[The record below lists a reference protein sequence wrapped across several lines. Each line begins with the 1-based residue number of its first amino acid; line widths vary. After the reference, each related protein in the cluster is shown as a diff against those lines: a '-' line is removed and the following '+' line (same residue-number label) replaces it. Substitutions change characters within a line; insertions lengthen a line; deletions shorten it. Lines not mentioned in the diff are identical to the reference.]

1 MAKKKNTTPI
11 DDMKEA
17 QKAAQEWQPR
27 TMRGAEELAELMMTT
42 KVRTLVDINLRK
54 EFQKEHNLLDLE
66 LVAMMAS
73 SAAYIPNMAS
83 ITIKKDCDITF
94 KELHDA
100 MEKVQVNFIIIRR
113 VNYILHQAM
122 ITVYDYLEKYN
133 KLRFTTKKHYLNAES
148 EWTKYEEARRK
159 VIEKTAWYT
168 LQDHLRITN
177 DFLQPRIEA
186 LYSAV
191 RDHMIRLGWR
201 DVELKGRIEVVF
213 MMFKMARSSFL
224 AYFKDFYNETGV
236 DFTKLYFGD
245 SMDGMAKHFVLM
257 VNVLGIKTF
266 KNEHGYYDILG
277 YEGKNNQRVEWAW
290 NDFIK
295 DVRDDDLMD
304 EAAKKAIE
312 LNPKAR
318 DEYHQILEDSEKEQ
332 MDKEV
337 DKLSDKFKVTKSK

>member
-1 MAKKKNTTPI
+1 MAKKKKTTPI
-11 DDMKEA
+11 DDMKEV
-17 QKAAQEWQPR
+17 QKAAKEEQPR
-27 TMRGAEELAELMMTT
+27 TIRGAEELAELMMAT

-54 EFQKEHNLLDLE
+54 EFQKEHDLLDLE
-66 LVAMMAS
+66 LMAMMAS
-73 SAAYIPNMAS
+73 SAAYVPNMAY
-83 ITIKKDCDITF
+83 ITIKKDSDITF

-100 MEKVQVNFIIIRR
+100 MERVQVNFIIVRR

-133 KLRFTTKKHYLNAES
+133 KLRFTVKKHYLSAEG
-148 EWTKYEEARRK
+148 EWTKYDEARRK

-186 LYSAV
+186 LYAAV

-213 MMFKMARSSFL
+213 LLFKMARSTYL
-224 AYFKDFYNETGV
+224 AYFKDFYDETGA
-236 DFTKLYFGD
+236 DFSKLYQGD
-245 SMDGMAKHFVLM
+245 AMDGMTKWFVQM
-257 VNVLGIKTF
+257 VNVLGVKTF
-266 KNEHGYYDILG
+266 KSDGGYYDILG

-290 NDFIK
+290 DDFIN

-312 LNPKAR
+312 LNPEAQK
-318 DEYHQILEDSEKEQ
+318 EYSQVLEESEKEQ
-332 MDKEV
+332 LDKEV